1 MRPGPAL
8 LLLGLGLGLAG
19 LPPPPPPR
27 PGLGRALARPSG
39 APGRPRG
46 LRLCPPPRPEC
57 GHPRH
62 DDDDDDHRGD
72 APGVRA
78 VPPSPRPRAPRSA
91 PCPPAEAP
99 CPPGARA
106 RVTLKAA
113 NASGRS
119 ALAAP
124 VFCQKYPCNMT
135 VTIHRDAARTPVL
148 QSRLEPVRLNASVQV
163 RCLDYYSTKQF
174 WQVVPVPSVNDAPDW
189 EQSLHIRYLEQAT
202 SSVHIP
208 GASLPWGVYVFN
220 LTVVV
225 LTGKEHN
232 MTPLAC
238 SDTIYVWLIRRDLK
252 AVLLGDSKLIVNF
265 SDEVVLNGSKS
276 FDPEATT
283 PLEGLHFSWYCT
295 THLGNYAGG
304 QIAVTGK
311 GICHPQQASLQWPWA
326 SGPVLTLSPETL
338 KGNNVYYFRMVIRKD
353 DRTAFSD
360 KIIHVLQGPTPIAHI
375 SCLENCDNT
384 LALPDRF
391 SLFVNCTVC
400 WDLDAYKWSI
410 LSSSGDEIPFD
421 WTGQTVTGRNNTY
434 LSIKTFAFGNFLEA
448 TFWVSLH
455 LASWSGVNL
464 DLKYSFVIHQGPQL
478 GECKVNPTKGLA
490 MLTKFVVEC
499 SNIKTKYTP
508 LTYKIVVSDLDGGG
522 EISSVRE
529 NTLGAILYLG
539 TEPATPPSFLPV
551 GMQSNNFTIKIY
563 ARVYDSR
570 HTFSQVTLY
579 ATVRA
584 PSDKSS
590 PKTVLQQLLTLT
602 KGPASLLSSLLGEQ
616 NWLPA
621 GYLIYAAASVLD
633 HMRKEP
639 SLQESKADLRTHLIN
654 QSFEL
659 PLNKLDEIN
668 QVVVIFTKLTQRA
681 SEFTG
686 VARDRAL
693 ERVGQASQAL
703 QEYQQKA
710 KHVHSEQIEMLSS
723 GVVTS
728 VSNIL
733 QQMNQFEV
741 TEEPFSVLESL
752 SDTILTTK
760 VPGGET
766 TVLKTPNFN
775 LYLGKVEKQDV
786 SHAFQNEKH
795 CPHCLHT
802 TLNVSRLP
810 SLSPKAPISM
820 MFFEFA
826 QDPFS
831 WLSYPGN
838 ISTEVAGFRMTGN
851 TRNGSK
857 LEITPDVAEVFLLR
871 KDLNSATFNV
881 TMGPSNTVYEPT
893 KMTTGAFSFSLDSRE
908 MREVLIHIV
917 TQVTLLFQVLVY
929 AGSQLTPAQLVA
941 TFLVPPDMPSVVK
954 HNDLFDPTC
963 AVKEARVVCLPAS
976 LLQVL
981 AQHNH
986 SPNFT
991 ISLVLKAPHFVLE
1004 PNDKLVRVSIF
1015 TVHCLNMYGI
1025 QEWKEGACVTG
1036 EKTTWDMVHCVCRR
1050 LSRSKRQLG
1059 TIQQVYHH
1067 VHTHYVTA
1075 SVIVAPNPVDLQLMV
1090 IRNINQNPVTL
1101 LVVLFVMLVYI
1112 VLAFWALHRDAMDQ
1126 FLRDHVII
1134 LPDNDPYDNICYLV
1148 TIFTG
1153 SRCGSGTRADVFVQL
1168 RGTESTS
1175 DVHCLSHPYFRTLYA
1190 GSINTFLLT
1199 TKSDLGDIHSIR
1211 VWHNNEGRAPSW
1223 YLSRIKVENV
1233 FSRHIWLFMCR
1244 VWLSVDTTLDQ
1255 TFHVVQPDE
1264 PLSRLDFFL
1273 IDVNRKLG
1281 RNHMWFSVFSGIV
1294 AKPFNRLQRL
1304 SCCLAM
1310 LLSSLLC
1317 NIMFFNLNKQEQT
1330 DMPEGRFV
1338 RSMMIGIES
1347 VLITIPV
1354 QLLITFFFTYSQRT
1368 PQVSLEEVAPQEQP
1382 SLPMQEGEHWR
1393 EHLDKWHDHETTKT
1407 QDESWRRRSGSSK
1420 GSLKEDL
1427 KTKSWRRKAKA
1438 QDSLDDSNSFEEYD
1452 KGVISR
1458 KPSLPENMKFQK
1470 KPRIALPGWCV
1481 YIAWSLV
1488 FLTSSV
1494 SSFFIVFYG
1503 LTYGYNKSVEWLFAS
1518 VCSFCQSVFLVQPV
1532 KILLMTGFRTNRLKY
1547 CKNLSWSSKYL
1558 YTEIQMHHVKL
1569 SSEEME
1575 QLHRRIVNL
1584 RNSRMY
1590 QPLTE
1595 DEIRIFQRKKRI
1607 RRRALLFL
1615 SYVLTHFIFLALLLL
1630 LILLLH
1636 HTDSYYYNQ
1645 FIRTHFSAGLTG
1657 VTKLGDIYRWLSSVL
1672 LPLLH
1677 NEQKP
1682 AFLLDSSSKILGLP
1696 LMRQVRAKP
1705 NYKRCPPAQILIQNG
1720 IAEKIHCHPEYGI
1733 DPEDTK
1739 SYSSHW
1745 KGDGSPPTDKNT
1757 NGFTYKPPGKKWAY
1771 YSYGVFNT
1779 YESGGYV
1786 FYFFP
1791 EKQQFNSTLRLKE
1804 LQEKNWLDKK
1814 TWAVMVDL
1822 TTFNPDAGLLC
1833 SISVVFEVSQLG
1845 VVNSSLSV
1853 YSFSLADFNIET
1865 SAEIYLYMAILIFF
1879 LAYVV
1884 DEGYVITQERAA
1896 YVRSVYNLLNF
1907 ALKCIFAVLIVLF
1920 LWKHFLAVGMIR
1932 SYLADPENFVPF
1944 HAVSEVDRIIRVTLA
1959 FLLFLTILKTLRYSR
1974 FFYDVRLAQ
1983 RAVQAA
1989 LPGLCHMALV
1999 VSVYLFVYMAF
2010 GYLVFGQHEWN
2021 YSNLVHATQ
2030 TIFSYC
2036 VSAFQNTEFSSNR
2049 ALGVL
2054 FLSSFMLVMICIL
2067 INLFQAVIL
2076 SAYEEMKQPVYE
2088 EPSDEVEAIA
2098 YLCGKLR
2105 TTFSFLTSPSKEK
2118 DEPDFFDD
2126 MLYGQPEKNSRRY
2139 LGLKTRN
2146 INGKKM
2152 VYLVV

>member
-19 LPPPPPPR
+19 LPPPPPP
-27 PGLGRALARPSG
+27 PGLGP
-39 APGRPRG
+39 PGTPA
-46 LRLCPPPRPEC
+46 
-57 GHPRH
+57 H
-62 DDDDDDHRGD
+62 DEEEEEGDHRGD
-72 APGVRA
+72 PSSGVRA
-78 VPPSPRPRAPRSA
+78 APPGPRLRAPRRA
-91 PCPPAEAP
+91 PRPLPTETQCPPAALAGQAPGAPVSCQSNLCTVRVRINKHTRGRSVEQSREAP
-99 CPPGARA
+99 INLNSTVQVYCPDYTTFHQYWQIFSVP
-106 RVTLKAA
+106 
-113 NASGRS
+113 
-119 ALAAP
+119 
-124 VFCQKYPCNMT
+124 
-135 VTIHRDAARTPVL
+135 
-148 QSRLEPVRLNASVQV
+148 SVQV
-163 RCLDYYSTKQF
+163 E
-174 WQVVPVPSVNDAPDW
+174 PDW
-189 EQSLHIRYLEQAT
+189 DQPIHNPYLDQARG
-202 SSVHIP
+202 SDFLHIP
-208 GASLPWGVYVFN
+208 GSYLPWGVYVFN
-220 LTVVV
+220 VTVEILAKEDHKRTTV
-225 LTGKEHN
+225 TG
-232 MTPLAC
+232 
-238 SDTIYVWLIRRDLK
+238 SDSIYVSLLRRDLK
-252 AVLLGDSKLIVNF
+252 AVLLGDANLTVQF
-265 SDEVVLNGSKS
+265 SDKVVLDGTKS
-276 FDPEATT
+276 SDPDSRR
-283 PLEGLHFSWYCT
+283 PIDPQHFSWYCT

-304 QIAVTGK
+304 QIAVTAK
-311 GICHPQQASLQWPWA
+311 GVCHPEQASLKWPWA
-326 SGPVLTLSPETL
+326 SGQVLTLSPETL
-338 KGNNVYYFRMVIRKD
+338 KGDAVYHFRMVIRKG
-353 DRTAFSD
+353 DRRAFSD
-360 KIIHVLQGPTPIAHI
+360 KTIRVLRGPTPTAHI

-384 LALPDRF
+384 LVLSDRF
-391 SLFVNCTVC
+391 SLFVNCTTC
-400 WDLDAYKWSI
+400 WSLDVYTWSI

-421 WTGQTVTGRNNTY
+421 WMGQTVTGRNNVY

-448 TFWVSLH
+448 TFWVSLS
-455 LASWSGVNL
+455 LASWSGATL
-464 DLKYSFVIHQGPQL
+464 DLKHSFLIHHGPQF
-478 GECKVNPTKGLA
+478 GECKINPTRGLA
-490 MLTKFVVEC
+490 MVTKFVVEC
-499 SNIKTKYTP
+499 SNMKTKHTP
-508 LTYKIVVSDLDGGG
+508 LTYKIIVSDLDGVA

-529 NTLGAILYLG
+529 NTLGAILYWG
-539 TEPATPPSFLPV
+539 TEPVTPPSYLPM
-551 GMQSNNFTIKIY
+551 GMLANNFTIKIF
-563 ARVYDSR
+563 ARVYDNL
-570 HTFSQVTLY
+570 HTFSQMTLY
-579 ATVRA
+579 ATVRG
-584 PSDKSS
+584 PLDKFS
-590 PKTVLQQLLTLT
+590 PKTVLNQLLNVTR
-602 KGPASLLSSLLGEQ
+602 GPTSLLSSLLQKQ

-621 GYLIYAAASVLD
+621 GYLMYAAASVLNN
-633 HMRKEP
+633 MRKEAT
-639 SLQESKADLRTHLIN
+639 LKESKADLRAHLIN

-659 PLNKLDEIN
+659 PTSTLDEIN
-668 QVVVIFTKLTQRA
+668 QVVVLFTKLTRQA
-681 SEFTG
+681 SEFTRG
-686 VARDRAL
+686 AQDRAL

-703 QEYQQKA
+703 QEYQRKA
-710 KHVHSEQIEMLSS
+710 KHFHSEQIEILST

-728 VSNIL
+728 LSNIL
-733 QQMNQFEV
+733 QQMNRFEV
-741 TEEPFSVLESL
+741 VEDPFYVLESL
-752 SDTILTTK
+752 SDLILATK
-760 VPGGET
+760 VPGNET
-766 TVLKTPNFN
+766 TMLKTSSFN
-775 LYLGKVEKQDV
+775 LYLAKVEKQDV
-786 SHAFQNEKH
+786 TRAFRNEKH
-795 CPHCLHT
+795 CPHCLHA
-802 TLNVSRLP
+802 TLNVSRVP
-810 SLSPKAPISM
+810 SLPAKAPISI

-826 QDPFS
+826 EDPFP
-831 WLSYPGN
+831 WLSSPGN
-838 ISTEVAGFRMTGN
+838 ISTEVAGFRMTGS
-851 TRNGSK
+851 TKNGSV
-857 LEITPDVAEVFLLR
+857 LEVTPDVAEVFLLR
-871 KDLNSATFNV
+871 KNLASATFNL
-881 TMGPSNTVYEPT
+881 TMGPSNEIDGVSRT
-893 KMTTGAFSFSLDSRE
+893 TTGAFSFAVDSRE
-908 MREVLIHIV
+908 VKEVLVHIV
-917 TQVTLLFQVLVY
+917 TEVTLLFHVLVY
-929 AGSQLTPAQLVA
+929 AGSQLAPTHLAA
-941 TFLVPPDMPSVVK
+941 TFLVPPDMPPVIK
-954 HNDLFDPTC
+954 QHDLFDPTC
-963 AVKEARVVCLPAS
+963 AVKEARVICLSPS
-976 LLQVL
+976 LLQLL
-981 AQHNH
+981 AQYSH
-986 SPNFT
+986 SPNYT
-991 ISLVLKAPHFVLE
+991 ISLLLKAPRFVLE
-1004 PNDKLVRVSIF
+1004 PSNQLVRMSVF
-1015 TVHCLNMYGI
+1015 TVRCLNMDGI
-1025 QEWKEGACVTG
+1025 QEWREGACVIG
-1036 EKTTWDMVHCVCRR
+1036 EKTTWDKVHCVCRSLGR
-1050 LSRSKRQLG
+1050 SRRQLG
-1059 TIQQVYHH
+1059 SIKLVYRHL
-1067 VHTHYVTA
+1067 HTHYVTA
-1075 SVIVAPNPVDLQLMV
+1075 NVIVAPNPVDLRLIV
-1090 IRNINQNPVTL
+1090 IRNLNQNPVTL
-1101 LVVLFVMLVYI
+1101 LVVLFIMLVYI

-1148 TIFTG
+1148 TVFTG

-1168 RGTESTS
+1168 RGTESSS
-1175 DVHCLSHPYFRTLYA
+1175 DVHCLSHPYFTTLYA

-1211 VWHNNEGRAPSW
+1211 VWHNNEGKAPSW

-1255 TFHVVQPDE
+1255 TFHVIRPDE

-1281 RNHMWFSVFSGIV
+1281 RNHMWFSVFAGIV

-1317 NIMFFNLNKQEQT
+1317 NIMFFNLNKQEQAE
-1330 DMPEGRFV
+1330 MPERRYI

-1354 QLLITFFFTYSQRT
+1354 QLLITFFFTYSQRS
-1368 PQVSLEEVAPQEQP
+1368 PQVRLEEVAPQKQP
-1382 SLPMQEGEHWR
+1382 FLTMREGEHWR
-1393 EHLDKWHDHETTKT
+1393 EHLDKWHTHETTKT
-1407 QDESWRRRSGSSK
+1407 QAGESWRRASRLSK
-1420 GSLKEDL
+1420 DSLKEVL
-1427 KTKSWRRKAKA
+1427 ETKPWRNRAEA
-1438 QDSLDDSNSFEEYD
+1438 QDSPDESDSFEED
-1452 KGVISR
+1452 SRGVLSR
-1458 KPSLPENMKFQK
+1458 KRSLPEDMKFEK
-1470 KPRIALPGWCV
+1470 KPRIVLPWWCV
-1481 YIAWSLV
+1481 YVAWFLV
-1488 FLTSSV
+1488 FLTSGV

-1503 LTYGYNKSVEWLFAS
+1503 LTYGYNKSIEWLFAS
-1518 VCSFCQSVFLVQPV
+1518 VCSFCQSIFLVQPM
-1532 KILLMTGFRTNRLKY
+1532 KILLMSGFRTNRLKY
-1547 CKNLSWSSKYL
+1547 SKNLSWSSKYR
-1558 YTEIQMHHVKL
+1558 YTEILLQQVQL

-1575 QLHRRIVNL
+1575 QLHQRITHI
-1584 RNSRMY
+1584 RGSRMY

-1607 RRRALLFL
+1607 KRRALLFL
-1615 SYVLTHFIFLALLLL
+1615 SYILTHFIFLALLLL

-1645 FIRTHFSAGLTG
+1645 FIRTHFSVGLTG
-1657 VTKLGDIYRWLSSVL
+1657 VTKLNDIYRWLSSVL

-1682 AFLLDSSSKILGLP
+1682 TFLLDSSSKILGLP

-1705 NYKRCPPAQILIQNG
+1705 HHKKCPPAQILVQNG
-1720 IAEKIHCHPEYGI
+1720 IAGEIHCHPEYGI
-1733 DPEDTK
+1733 DTEDTK
-1739 SYSSHW
+1739 SYSSYW
-1745 KGDGSPPTDKNT
+1745 KGEGDPPTDKNT

-1791 EKQQFNSTLRLKE
+1791 EKQQFNSSLRLKE
-1804 LQEKNWLDKK
+1804 LQEKNWLDER

-1884 DEGYVITQERAA
+1884 DEGYVITQERAS
-1896 YVRSVYNLLNF
+1896 YIRSVYNLLNF
-1907 ALKCIFAVLIVLF
+1907 ALKCIFTVLIVLF
-1920 LWKHFLAVGMIR
+1920 LWKHFLAVSMIR
-1932 SYLADPENFVPF
+1932 FYLADPENFIPF
-1944 HAVSEVDRIIRVTLA
+1944 HAVSEVDHIVRVTLA

-2105 TTFSFLTSPSKEK
+2105 TTFSFLTSPSRAK